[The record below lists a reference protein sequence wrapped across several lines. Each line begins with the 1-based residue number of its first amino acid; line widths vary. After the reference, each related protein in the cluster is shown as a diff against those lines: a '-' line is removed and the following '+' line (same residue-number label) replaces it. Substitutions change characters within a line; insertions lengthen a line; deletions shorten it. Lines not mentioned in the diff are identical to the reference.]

1 MELTLL
7 RHAESEYNK
16 KGLLQ
21 GRIDCDLSAEG
32 IEQTKKRAM
41 NFDSSNYDVC
51 FTSPL
56 KRTLNTAQILVPDLE
71 IICDDRIIESPLK
84 RTLNTAQIL
93 VPDLEIICDDRIIE
107 RSLGDFEDTP
117 TSDEKKFLLNNID
130 STPPNGESTAE
141 ITKRVE
147 EFIEFLKANYSDK
160 RVLVISHAGIV
171 YALQVSL
178 GLEVK
183 SIDNLETLTID
194 VNKK

>member
-56 KRTLNTAQILVPDLE
+56 KRTL
-71 IICDDRIIESPLK
+71 K
-84 RTLNTAQIL
+84 TAQIL

-130 STPPNGESTAE
+130 STPPNGECTAE